1 MRRALIAALLAIG
14 SLAAS
19 PGAIAQPV
27 PFHEIVDTV
36 RDLAAARMGRKPTE
50 INTVQSLFAQGL
62 SEQGLMNL
70 VVDIQMEFN
79 VVIPESEIQQG
90 KWNDPVRGFSVRRL
104 AELVAAQQRQPPE

>member
-1 MRRALIAALLAIG
+1 M
-14 SLAAS
+14 
-19 PGAIAQPV
+19 

-70 VVDIQMEFN
+70 VVAIQMEFG
-79 VVIPESEIQQG
+79 VVIPGHEIQQG
-90 KWNDPVRGFSVRRL
+90 KWNDPMRGFSVRRL
-104 AELVAAQQRQPPE
+104 ADLVAAQQLQPPE

>member
-14 SLAAS
+14 SLAVP
-19 PGAIAQPV
+19 PGAGAQPA
-27 PFHEIVDTV
+27 PYHEIVDTV

-62 SEQGLMNL
+62 SEQGLMDL

-79 VVIPESEIQQG
+79 VVIPESEIQHG

-104 AELVAAQQRQPPE
+104 ADLVAAQQQQRP